1 MKKKLFPVLG
11 LAVSLSAVGTWS
23 AYADDYSWN
32 ATANSNWGTPSNW
45 RVSGTQ
51 PLLVPGAADN
61 ITSFNDAG
69 TGALQINGSRSINN
83 IVFDNNARD
92 LAIINAATGDFS
104 LTIGGTLSINSTRT
118 LAFRASTAT
127 SLMTLNVANLSLTA
141 GNVNFG
147 VNTTTQSLQAFS
159 STGSAVVNG
168 GTASFVLANS
178 GTAAFNA
185 LTVNGGLINLV
196 GITTGTGGLSALSL
210 SGTGGTIQTQGN
222 SGSSLGHLVVGGSGT
237 STYGGVIA
245 NGGSGNSLDFTKVG
259 TGLQILT
266 GANTYTGGTTISAG
280 TLQIGNGGTT
290 GSLTGAILNNSALNF
305 NRSDSLTYS
314 GVISGT
320 GSVSQVGTGATVL
333 TGSNSFTGVTNVSSG
348 TLQIGNGGSLGYLT
362 GDINVQNGAAVVVAR
377 TGTFSYSGAISGT
390 NGVVTKLNS
399 GTWLLNSASTFSG
412 TTEITNTTGNN
423 ITLGNANALQNSTV
437 RVLVTDGLRFSN
449 ASSTY
454 TVGHLLGGSN
464 FALNNTD
471 GVGITLRTGNNN
483 FSYNASYTGDMSGLG
498 GVEKIGTGAQRFT
511 GNNTY
516 SGGTVVTAGTLLV
529 NNTAGSGVGTGAV
542 SVKNSATLGGLGYV
556 VLGGA
561 NSVTV
566 ESGGRIAA
574 GTSGIGT
581 LTFDFGSTTG
591 GLTALDGSAFAFD
604 LGVGN
609 TSDLVRLFNYTSGDF
624 TLGNSV
630 ALNFSN
636 AQIGEYTLFSF
647 YTDAGSTLYNGAFS
661 TANFSVTGLG
671 GFFHQLNYANGLV
684 TLSVVPEPG
693 TVALL
698 GLAGMACVLLRRR
711 RSAN

>member
-11 LAVSLSAVGTWS
+11 LAVSLSAVGTWN
-23 AYADDYSWN
+23 AYSDDYSWN
-32 ATANSNWGTPSNW
+32 ATSNANWGTQSNW

-83 IVFDNNARD
+83 IIFDNNARD
-92 LAIINAATGDFS
+92 VNIINASAGDMS
-104 LTIGGTLSINSTRT
+104 LTIGGTLSVNSTRSII
-118 LAFRASTAT
+118 FRGT
-127 SLMTLNVANLSLTA
+127 SANMLTLNVANFSLTA

-147 VNTTTQSLQAFS
+147 NSTTQILQGFS

-168 GTASFVLANS
+168 GTASFLLANS
-178 GTAAFNA
+178 GTASFND
-185 LTVNGGLINLV
+185 LTVNAGVIN
-196 GITTGTGGLSALSL
+196 ISSGTGAAGLSATSL
-210 SGTGGTIQTQGN
+210 SGTGGVIQTQA
-222 SGSSLGHLVVGGSGT
+222 GSSSAIGHLVVGGSGT

-245 NGGSGNSLDFTKVG
+245 NGGSSSTTDFTKVG
-259 TGLQILT
+259 AGLQILT

-280 TLQIGNGGTT
+280 TLQVGNGGTT
-290 GSLTGAILNNSALNF
+290 GSLTGGILNNAALNF

-320 GSVSQVGTGATVL
+320 GSVSQIGTGATVL
-333 TGSNSFTGVTNVSSG
+333 TGSNTFTGVTNVNSG
-348 TLQIGNGGSLGYLT
+348 TLQIGNGGSGGHLT

-377 TGTFSYSGAISGT
+377 TGTFSYNGAISGT

-412 TTEITNTTGNN
+412 TTEISSTAGNN

-437 RVLVTDGLRFSN
+437 RVLVSDGLRFSN
-449 ASSTY
+449 SSSTY
-454 TVGHLLGGSN
+454 TVGHLLGSSN

-483 FSYNASYTGDMSGLG
+483 TTYNASYTGDLSGLG

-556 VLGGA
+556 VLGAA

-566 ESGGRIAA
+566 ESGGRISA
-574 GTSGIGT
+574 GTTSIGT

-591 GLTALDGSAFAFD
+591 GLAALDGSAFAFD
-604 LGVGN
+604 LGVSN

-624 TLGNSV
+624 TLGTSV
-630 ALNFSN
+630 ALNFSG

-671 GFFHQLNYANGLV
+671 GFTHQLNYANGLV

-693 TVALL
+693 TFALL

-711 RSAN
+711 RSTN